1 MKLKCTENAKSTNKK
16 ALKSETKRKVAA
28 LKKHPTKY
36 QNNNASHF
44 KNKERCYRDPE
55 SRRQYLKKKC
65 EENSAQQKEY
75 LENPEPKKEY
85 EQKKY
90 QENAEQKR
98 E

>member
-16 ALKSETKRKVAA
+16 ALKSETKRKVSA

-36 QNNNASHF
+36 QNNNA
-44 KNKERCYRDPE
+44 NKERCYRDPE

-65 EENSAQQKEY
+65 EENSEQQKEY